1 MYFIGLFG
9 GLGERMYWEKQL
21 SLPVK
26 KCGAFSLYGDE
37 GWGLILEWTLLVVFS
52 IHLLTCFSLWEPVMI
67 KDRTIHPLWC
77 LKKKKTKTGRQVPS
91 SSPALPCLL
100 QLWHSSVCGWR
111 RELLCVS
118 RLCGEHTR
126 WGLLGAGPARSL
138 FSLVY
143 FSCSDCKTSCWVVVS
158 FAFLWDLAIFSSEDE
173 EVPFWLA
180 FPILLSH

>member
-77 LKKKKTKTGRQVPS
+77 LKKKKQKPGDRCHPHLLPS
-91 SSPALPCLL
+91 LVSFSFGTLLSVGGEESCFVFLGSVESTPGEVCLGQAQPGLCSPWFISVALIAKPAAEWLSALPSFGTWL
-100 QLWHSSVCGWR
+100 SSVQKMR
-111 RELLCVS
+111 R
-118 RLCGEHTR
+118 RHFG
-126 WGLLGAGPARSL
+126 
-138 FSLVY
+138 
-143 FSCSDCKTSCWVVVS
+143 
-158 FAFLWDLAIFSSEDE
+158 
-173 EVPFWLA
+173 
-180 FPILLSH
+180 

>member
-111 RELLCVS
+111 RELLVFLGSVESTPGEVCLGQAQPG
-118 RLCGEHTR
+118 LCSP
-126 WGLLGAGPARSL
+126 WFISVALIAKPAAEWLSAL
-138 FSLVY
+138 P
-143 FSCSDCKTSCWVVVS
+143 S
-158 FAFLWDLAIFSSEDE
+158 FGTWLSS
-173 EVPFWLA
+173 VQKMRRRHFG
-180 FPILLSH
+180 

>member
-77 LKKKKTKTGRQVPS
+77 LKKKKKPGDRCHPHL
-91 SSPALPCLL
+91 LP
-100 QLWHSSVCGWR
+100 
-111 RELLCVS
+111 
-118 RLCGEHTR
+118 
-126 WGLLGAGPARSL
+126 
-138 FSLVY
+138 SLVSFSFGTLLSVGGGESCFVFLGSVESTPGEVCLGQAQPGLCSP
-143 FSCSDCKTSCWVVVS
+143 FSCSDCKTSCWVVVR